1 MVGVEVL
8 DRERDEGYNYKAA
21 KSRASLTIVHMPH
34 RPTEANSRA
43 PFISDKEEHTVA
55 WEL

>member
-21 KSRASLTIVHMPH
+21 KSRASLTIDHMPH

-43 PFISDKEEHTVA
+43 PFISDKEEHPVA